1 MGYTLK
7 TSGYRYTAWIP
18 FAHET
23 CKPDWDIIIA
33 EELYDHRTDRAEDF
47 NIATSLKMLNTKKY
61 LRSLLK
67 NGWRDALPRY

>member
-7 TSGYRYTAWIP
+7 TNDYRYTAWIP

-23 CKPDWDIIIA
+23 CKPDWNIILA

-47 NIATSLKMLNTKKY
+47 NLAASLKMFNTKKY

-67 NGWRDALPRY
+67 KGWRNALPRY

>member
-7 TSGYRYTAWIP
+7 TNDYRYTAWIP

-23 CKPDWDIIIA
+23 YKPDWDIIIA

-47 NIATSLKMLNTKKY
+47 NLAASLKMLNTKKY

-67 NGWRDALPRY
+67 NGWRNALPRY